1 MAGFT
6 DWLKENVAVAT
17 IPTAIFASM
26 VVEANP
32 TDLILALVATFGIVF
47 LAVSGVRLI
56 MLGLG
61 R

>member
-32 TDLILALVATFGIVF
+32 TDLIFAIAAIFGITFV
-47 LAVSGVRLI
+47 AVSGIRLI
-56 MLGLG
+56 MLAIE

>member
-6 DWLKENVAVAT
+6 DWLKENAMAAF

-32 TDLILALVATFGIVF
+32 TDLILALAALFGVTFVATSI
-47 LAVSGVRLI
+47 VRLI
-56 MLGLG
+56 MLAIE